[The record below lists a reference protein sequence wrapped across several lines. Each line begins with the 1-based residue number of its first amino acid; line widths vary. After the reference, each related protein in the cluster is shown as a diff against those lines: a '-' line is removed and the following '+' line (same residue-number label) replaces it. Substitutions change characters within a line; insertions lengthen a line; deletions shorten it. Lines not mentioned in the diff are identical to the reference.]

1 VAGIGFL
8 ALAMG
13 LAFMFTTPVAPKVLQ
28 IGRLVTFSWLSPA
41 VRGVIFLGL
50 GSLLF
55 TLGTWR
61 ILQILNLSL
70 LGAQRRPRELL
81 IDIHRFRTRVSG
93 PMIVAFG
100 GGTGLSTVLRGL
112 KHHTSNITAVVTVA
126 DDGGSSGRLR
136 LDLSIPPPGDAR
148 NCLVALADDEVMLGE
163 LMQYRFSE
171 GVGLEGHS
179 LGNLLLAALTDLAGG
194 FDEGLRAAA
203 ELLAIN
209 GVVIPSTLVG
219 NVVLSGVTAS
229 GQVVE
234 GESRFGEL
242 KESLHK
248 VWLTPDHPPANPHVL
263 DAILQADVIV
273 IGPGSLYTSIIPN
286 FLVDGI
292 SAALQKSRV
301 PKILI
306 CNVATQPGETD
317 GYGVRDHWREF
328 EAHSGITITHLLVN
342 SNVVDLPAAA
352 VVPEDLPG
360 FEGKLVMTDLIDS
373 ELKTR
378 HDSGKLADAILELL
392 DQLKAH

>member
-1 VAGIGFL
+1 
-8 ALAMG
+8 
-13 LAFMFTTPVAPKVLQ
+13 
-28 IGRLVTFSWLSPA
+28 
-41 VRGVIFLGL
+41 
-50 GSLLF
+50 
-55 TLGTWR
+55 
-61 ILQILNLSL
+61 
-70 LGAQRRPRELL
+70 
-81 IDIHRFRTRVSG
+81 
-93 PMIVAFG
+93 
-100 GGTGLSTVLRGL
+100 
-112 KHHTSNITAVVTVA
+112 
-126 DDGGSSGRLR
+126 
-136 LDLSIPPPGDAR
+136 
-148 NCLVALADDEVMLGE
+148 
-163 LMQYRFSE
+163 MQYRFSE

-203 ELLAIN
+203 ELLTIN
-209 GVVIPSTLVG
+209 GLVIPSTLVG
-219 NVVLSGVTAS
+219 NVVLSGATAS

-242 KESLHK
+242 KEPLHK
-248 VWLTPDHPPANPHVL
+248 VWLTPDRPPANPHVL

-286 FLVDGI
+286 FLVDGV
-292 SAALQKSRV
+292 SDALQKSRV

-342 SNVVDLPAAA
+342 SNVADLPASANA
-352 VVPEDLPG
+352 LVVVPEDLPG

-378 HDSGKLADAILELL
+378 HDSHKLADAILGLANR
-392 DQLKAH
+392 LKAHR